1 MRLASAAGRWVLAVA
16 VLGEAM
22 VLLEA
27 TVVNVALPA
36 IGRDLGAGVAGLQWT
51 LNGYVLTLAALVL
64 PAGSLSDLYGRRRM
78 FTLGAG
84 AFVAASALCAAAPTI
99 QLLVAARF
107 VQGVGGALLTPGSL
121 ALIDAAF
128 HPDDR
133 TRAIG
138 AWAGLTAVAAA
149 IGPPVGGYLTDAL
162 SWRAVFLIN
171 LPVGAFVI
179 VVAALRVPESR
190 DPTRAGGLDLPG
202 AALAALAIAGLCFA
216 LIQASGGLTPGVM
229 TAAAVSLTAAV
240 AFAAVERRSGHPML
254 PLELFRSRQFAST
267 TVLAL
272 VTCAALGGVIFLFV
286 AFLQISLGYTALQAG
301 AATPPVTILLLIGS
315 RPSGVIAQRIG
326 PRIPLTAGALL
337 TGAGLLLMARI
348 HRGDSYVTMLPAL
361 VVFGAALAAL
371 ITPLTATVLASVDAR
386 HSGTASAVNNALS
399 RLGQMIAVA
408 ALPLAAGL
416 SGTDFANP
424 AKLAAGFPIAM
435 TIAAG
440 ASFAA
445 ALLAWTTIRDDVLSR
460 PGTDTK
466 PVAKELP
473 PSPATLRGSRDPAG
487 HIPQSRSPAPYARR
501 QPKTHGRLPTQ
512 RIQRRWPG
520 ARVPAVR
527 APRRPLASAEPLP
540 MTDPDDGIDS
550 RHPERSGGR
559 RDRCAVSLPGSR
571 QRRRSWPP
579 ARRDTL
585 QRTSSSKP

>member
-1 MRLASAAGRWVLAVA
+1 VLAVA

-64 PAGSLSDLYGRRRM
+64 AAGSLSDLYGRRRV
-78 FTLGAG
+78 FILGVG

-121 ALIDAAF
+121 AIIDAVF

-149 IGPPVGGYLTDAL
+149 VGPPVGGYLTDAL

-179 VVAALRVPESR
+179 VAAVVKVPESR
-190 DPTRAGGLDLPG
+190 DPTRAGGLDLRG
-202 AALAALAIAGLCFA
+202 AALATLAIAGLCFA
-216 LIQASGGLTPGVM
+216 LIQASGGLTPAVI
-229 TAAAVSLTAAV
+229 TAAAVSLIAAG
-240 AFAAVERRSGHPML
+240 AFVAVERRSSHPML
-254 PLELFRSRQFAST
+254 PLELFRSRQFASA

-272 VTCAALGGVIFLFV
+272 VTYAALGGVIFLFV

-301 AATPPVTILLLIGS
+301 AATLPITILLLILSG
-315 RPSGVIAQRIG
+315 PSGAIAQRIG
-326 PRIPLTAGALL
+326 PRIPLTAGAVL

-348 HRGDSYVTMLPAL
+348 HPGDTYFAAVLPSLA
-361 VVFGAALAAL
+361 VFGAGLAAL
-371 ITPLTATVLASVDAR
+371 IT
-386 HSGTASAVNNALS
+386 GIASAVNNALS

-416 SGTDFANP
+416 SGTDFQDP
-424 AKLAAGFPIAM
+424 VKLAAGFPVAM

-445 ALLAWTTIRDDVLSR
+445 ALLAWTTIGDDALSR
-460 PGTDTK
+460 PAADTK
-466 PVAKELP
+466 PVATALP
-473 PSPATLRGSRDPAG
+473 PSL
-487 HIPQSRSPAPYARR
+487 
-501 QPKTHGRLPTQ
+501 Q
-512 RIQRRWPG
+512 R
-520 ARVPAVR
+520 
-527 APRRPLASAEPLP
+527 
-540 MTDPDDGIDS
+540 
-550 RHPERSGGR
+550 H
-559 RDRCAVSLPGSR
+559 CAVAGTPLTTSPNPRPS
-571 QRRRSWPP
+571 SHPP
-579 ARRDTL
+579 TARE
-585 QRTSSSKP
+585 P